1 MSKLSQRPIKLSRM
15 RIRMASWFYTHE
27 KLHLWHGM
35 YSLLLL
41 ALALGRLVQKI
52 TTDSGGFASRYLPIF
67 VVALLIT
74 GFIAYIR
81 KTPIFITVFWLCV
94 FWCMV
99 IADIALLSYALY
111 FLLGQMNL
119 LIVSILLTL
128 LLVTLPAQIALYRY
142 SQRQYGVWA

>member
-15 RIRMASWFYTHE
+15 RIKIASCLYTHE

-35 YSLLLL
+35 YSLLLM

-67 VVALLIT
+67 VVTLLIT

-81 KTPIFITVFWLCV
+81 KTPIFNRVFWLCV
-94 FWCMV
+94 FWCII
-99 IADIALLSYALY
+99 IADIVVLNYVLY
-111 FLLGQMNL
+111 LLLGQMSYL
-119 LIVSILLTL
+119 TVSIFITL

-142 SQRQYGVWA
+142 SKRQCVVWA

>member
-1 MSKLSQRPIKLSRM
+1 MHKLSQRSMLLSQMKLKMSF
-15 RIRMASWFYTHE
+15 WLNTHE

-35 YSLLLL
+35 YSLLLM

-52 TTDSGGFASRYLPIF
+52 TTDSGGLASRYLPIF
-67 VVALLIT
+67 VVVLLTT
-74 GFIAYIR
+74 GFIGYIS
-81 KTPIFITVFWLCV
+81 KTPIFNRVFWLCI
-94 FWCMV
+94 FWCII

-142 SQRQYGVWA
+142 SKRQCVVWA

>member
-1 MSKLSQRPIKLSRM
+1 MNKLSQPPIMPSRM
-15 RIRMASWFYTHE
+15 KIKVTSWFNALE
-27 KLHLWHGM
+27 KLRLWHCM
-35 YSLLLL
+35 YILLLT
-41 ALALGRLVQKI
+41 AIALGRLVQKI
-52 TTDSGGFASRYLPIF
+52 TTDSGGFISRYVPII
-67 VVALLIT
+67 VVALLTT
-74 GFIAYIR
+74 GFIGYIS
-81 KTPIFITVFWLCV
+81 KTPIFNRLFWLCV
-94 FWCMV
+94 FWGMV